1 MKRSSIFLAT
11 YAITLT
17 FLFLYTFLSGLTAS
31 GISQNFKE
39 INVERINVLEPDG
52 SLKMVISNSSM
63 QHPGMMNG
71 KSLGKRDR
79 DPGIIFFNEEKD
91 EVGGLLYSGNE
102 KEGATFVLS
111 VDQYKND
118 QVMQYMHYTN
128 DEGQN
133 RYGLQLWDRDKEYTM
148 PVLETIMDSLDREGY
163 NYQQK
168 LRYLQEKNNGKPI
181 TAPRLFIGRNYNTE
195 AGLFIK
201 DKFGTDRM
209 RLYVDSTNTPRIEV
223 LDETGTVIKNI
234 LAEW

>member
-1 MKRSSIFLAT
+1 MKRTTLFLAI

-17 FLFLYTFLSGLTAS
+17 IIVLYALLSGFK
-31 GISQNFKE
+31 ISSNNQEFEE
-39 INVERINVLEPDG
+39 ITVERINVLESDG
-52 SLKMVISNSSM
+52 SLKMVISNSSR

-71 KSLGKRDR
+71 ESLEKRDR
-79 DPGIIFFNEEKD
+79 DPGIIFFNEEQD

-128 DEGQN
+128 KYGNN
-133 RYGLQLWDRDKEYTM
+133 RYGLQLWDRDKNYTL
-148 PVLETIMDSLDREGY
+148 PVLNSIMDSLDREGY

-168 LRYLQEKNNGKPI
+168 LKYLEEKNNGKPI

-201 DKFGTDRM
+201 DKFGTDRL
-209 RLYVDSTNTPRIEV
+209 RLYVDSTNTPKIEV
-223 LDETGTVIKNI
+223 LDESGTVIKSV
-234 LAEW
+234 LSE

>member
-1 MKRSSIFLAT
+1 MKRSTVFLAT
-11 YAITLT
+11 YATTLT
-17 FLFLYTFLSGLTAS
+17 FLVLYTFLSGFTAN
-31 GISQNFKE
+31 GISQNFRE

-71 KSLGKRDR
+71 ESLGKRDR

-91 EVGGLLYSGNE
+91 EVGGLIYSGNE

-118 QVMQYMHYTN
+118 QVMQFMHYTN

-133 RYGLQLWDRDKEYTM
+133 RYGLQIWDRDKEYTM

-168 LRYLQEKNNGKPI
+168 LRYLQKKNNGKPI

-195 AGLFIK
+195 AGLFIQ
-201 DKFGTDRM
+201 DKFGTDRL
-209 RLYVDSTNTPRIEV
+209 RLFVDSTNTPRIEV

-234 LAEW
+234 LAE

>member
-17 FLFLYTFLSGLTAS
+17 FLFLYTFLSGFTAS